1 MEDFKRFFFRGLTAL
16 LPTILTIALL
26 VWAYHFIDRNIARH
40 LTNVL
45 ITAYAA
51 TGDPTFL
58 LGDAEEDALIHGT
71 PINEWDGRGRRLTEE
86 YKIIT
91 LDILAEDRE
100 MLPPEGQATS
110 ADQIDQRDWDR
121 AQRARRRALWQVAFV
136 KWKLHLVGFLLAVV
150 IVYFMGFF
158 LASLAGKAT
167 WRLVER
173 LLRRTP
179 LIRAVYPNIK
189 QVTDFLLADR
199 TLDFSGVV
207 AVEYPRQGIWS
218 LGLRTGSPMKKI
230 QNNVE
235 DELVTIFIPSSP
247 TPITG
252 YCITVPVKD
261 TIDLD
266 MTIDEAL
273 RYTISA
279 GVIKPGAVLPQ
290 PKSEEQD

>member
-16 LPTILTIALL
+16 LPTILTIAAL
-26 VWAYHFIDRNIARH
+26 VWAYHFVDRNIARH

-45 ITAYAA
+45 ISVYAA

-58 LGDAEEDALIHGT
+58 LGDAEEDALTHGT
-71 PINEWDGRGRRLTEE
+71 PINEWDDRGRRLTEE

-91 LDILAEDRE
+91 LDILASDRE
-100 MLPPEGQATS
+100 ITPEGQVTGV
-110 ADQIDQRDWDR
+110 DLVHQGDWDR

-167 WRLVER
+167 WRLVEG

-207 AVEYPRQGIWS
+207 AVQYPRYGIWS
-218 LGLRTGSPMKKI
+218 LGLRTGSPMKRI
-230 QNNVE
+230 QKNVE

-290 PKSEEQD
+290 PKSEDKD

>member
-16 LPTILTIALL
+16 LPTILTIAAL
-26 VWAYHFIDRNIARH
+26 VWAYHFVDRNIARH

-45 ITAYAA
+45 ITLYAA

-58 LGDAEEDALIHGT
+58 LSDPEEDALTHGV
-71 PINEWDGRGRRLTEE
+71 PINEWDSRGRRLTEE

-91 LDILAEDRE
+91 LDVLAANRE
-100 MLPPEGQATS
+100 MLPPEGQATGPN
-110 ADQIDQRDWDR
+110 QIDQGDWDR
-121 AQRARRRALWQVAFV
+121 AQRARSRALWQVAFV

-150 IVYFMGFF
+150 VVYFMGFF
-158 LASLAGKAT
+158 LASFAGKAT
-167 WRLVER
+167 WRLVEN

-179 LIRAVYPNIK
+179 LVRAVYPNIK

-207 AVEYPRQGIWS
+207 AVQYPRQGIWS
-218 LGLRTGSPMKKI
+218 LGLRTGEPMKRI
-230 QNNVE
+230 QDNAE

-247 TPITG
+247 TPVTG
-252 YCITVPVKD
+252 YCITVPVRD

-290 PKSEEQD
+290 PQPEEGG